1 MIRKKAFS
9 HGMLLILAL
18 SLQSAVPQDA
28 AAESSYASPE
38 RREAAVGH
46 YSRARAL
53 LVEALREFEAG
64 RKIARPDMLLDAE
77 EWRISVVSRT
87 EELNRVLDPKPRV
100 SKSGVYF
107 NANPLLLR
115 REKERLPAPID
126 EARSSNAFDEADFKK
141 TRQDATRARLNE
153 AAPEQVQPQAKK
165 VAPVENLGGKLGKSA
180 VEPQLELADEPLIP
194 ELDQGVS
201 SEELNLSSGSQNVEA
216 MRDDAQTAVE
226 QRIKISNEANDEKL
240 SDSAGLGIAEE
251 TAKQAEKPSGEV
263 NTKVDT
269 EQDIAAAIEEAIQAR
284 MKGMTPAKE

>member
-9 HGMLLILAL
+9 YGMLLILAL
-18 SLQSAVPQDA
+18 SLQSSLPQEA

-64 RKIARPDMLLDAE
+64 RKIARPDMLLDSE

-126 EARSSNAFDEADFKK
+126 EARSSNAFDEEDFKK
-141 TRQDATRARLNE
+141 TREDATRARLNE
-153 AAPEQVQPQAKK
+153 AAPAQNEMQKPT
-165 VAPVENLGGKLGKSA
+165 VATIKTTKTDKPA
-180 VEPQLELADEPLIP
+180 VEPLLDLADEPLIP

-201 SEELNLSSGSQNVEA
+201 SEDLTQPTASQNVDQL
-216 MRDDAQTAVE
+216 RDDAQSAVE
-226 QRIKISNEANDEKL
+226 QRIKVQNDAVEENILDTK
-240 SDSAGLGIAEE
+240 DLGAAKE
-251 TAKQAEKPSGEV
+251 TAKQADDVSGQV
-263 NTKVDT
+263 NTKVDS

-284 MKGMTPAKE
+284 MKGMAAPKE